1 MVFLIIQISINKE
14 YDGIHKRQEGT
25 IQHVLGGLEKN
36 TIQVS
41 FWI

>member
-1 MVFLIIQISINKE
+1 MVFLMIQMYINKE

-25 IQHVLGGLEKN
+25 IQHVLNELEKN

>member
-1 MVFLIIQISINKE
+1 MYIKKE
-14 YDGIHKRQEGT
+14 YDGIHKRKEGI